1 MRFEGGEINIYTTDG
16 ESISISLNELQLTV
30 MLKSVAFAIDND
42 KMFMI
47 QDKKI
52 LKKILDGDLN
62 PFKCKLI

>member
-1 MRFEGGEINIYTTDG
+1 MQFEGGEINIYTTNG
-16 ESISISLNELQLTV
+16 ESISISLTELQLAV
-30 MLKSVAFAIDND
+30 MLKSVAFAIDNNE
-42 KMFMI
+42 MFMI